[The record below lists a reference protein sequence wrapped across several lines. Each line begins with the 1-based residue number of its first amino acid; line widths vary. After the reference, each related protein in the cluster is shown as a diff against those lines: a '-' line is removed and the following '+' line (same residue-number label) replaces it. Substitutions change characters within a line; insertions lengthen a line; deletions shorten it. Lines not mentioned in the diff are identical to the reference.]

1 MENGSWNGKAAKDA
15 ATKLNRIVGVEVGEA
30 YWLESAELA
39 LKLAKAKAE
48 DSCDAN
54 GGDGVAASR
63 EIGPVRGRSPPR
75 AQREAAYCGCD
86 IRTRAQAQGL
96 LVEQHCV
103 VDVHNLKFVDPLL
116 DSFWQGY
123 GDEYHSSLTLIG
135 VGP

>member
-1 MENGSWNGKAAKDA
+1 MSPPRTRRLPAVASQTPPRFPNFRKRAP
-15 ATKLNRIVGVEVGEA
+15 T
-30 YWLESAELA
+30 ES
-39 LKLAKAKAE
+39 
-48 DSCDAN
+48 